1 MTLINRKIDKIRQ
14 KAFISSAASDKE
26 KKTGAAQE
34 SAQSD
39 QQTTGRNRIPLS
51 AQDSDI
57 LKQLIN
63 VRSALMREKATSD
76 ELCDNIETTDREI
89 KEMHF
94 QDTQQVRN
102 EIEDSR
108 RDFMREKAKY
118 DEIMRRKQE
127 ISNKI
132 ELFK

>member
-1 MTLINRKIDKIRQ
+1 
-14 KAFISSAASDKE
+14 
-26 KKTGAAQE
+26 
-34 SAQSD
+34 
-39 QQTTGRNRIPLS
+39 
-51 AQDSDI
+51 
-57 LKQLIN
+57 
-63 VRSALMREKATSD
+63 MREKATSD

>member
-1 MTLINRKIDKIRQ
+1 MNLINRKIDKIRQ
-14 KAFISSAASDKE
+14 KAFIPDKSAANSE
-26 KKTGAAQE
+26 LV
-34 SAQSD
+34 D
-39 QQTTGRNRIPLS
+39 QQQRIPLS
-51 AQDSDI
+51 ARDSDL

-63 VRSALMREKATSD
+63 VRSALLREKAVSD

-94 QDTQQVRN
+94 QDNQQVRN

-108 RDFMREKAKY
+108 RDFMREKSKY
-118 DEIMRRKQE
+118 DEIIRRKQE

-132 ELFK
+132 EQFKQKFHEQRR